1 MPLRERLY
9 HRLPEQSSR
18 SPHYPHYLRD
28 YIAVG
33 NYTVRGW
40 IEPNIL
46 RVTRALS
53 QQQEQFG
60 VQGAVVEIGVHHGR
74 FFIGLQ
80 LTAPNAD
87 QRCLAIDLFDQ
98 QDLNVDNSGKGDRDI
113 FLRNVQRWAKDATG
127 VVVLAADSTSL
138 TSADV
143 TDRVGAVRLFSVDGG
158 HTAQIVEHDMTVAA
172 GSLAPGGIIIGDDVF
187 HPSWPG
193 AAEGTLAFLDKTLG
207 IVPFAIC
214 FNKVLFSDVEHAEAY
229 RRTVLEL
236 ADHRLWPA
244 KETEM
249 RGHAV
254 AYTTSRPQERVRTVA
269 KKLLRRDLRD

>member
-1 MPLRERLY
+1 M
-9 HRLPEQSSR
+9 
-18 SPHYPHYLRD
+18 RD
-28 YIAVG
+28 YITVG
-33 NYTVRGW
+33 NHAVKGW

-46 RVTRALS
+46 RVMRALS
-53 QQQEQFG
+53 QQQEQLG
-60 VQGAVVEIGVHHGR
+60 VQGSVVEIGVHHGR
-74 FFIGLQ
+74 FFIGLL
-80 LTAPNAD
+80 LTNAD
-87 QRCLAIDLFDQ
+87 ERSLAIDLFDQ
-98 QDLNVDNSGKGDRDI
+98 QDLNVDASGKGDRDI
-113 FLRNVQRWAKDATG
+113 FLRNVKRWAKDAKE
-127 VVVLAADSTSL
+127 VDILAGDSTTLSG
-138 TSADV
+138 TDV
-143 TDRVGAVRLFSVDGG
+143 TDRVGPVRLFSVDGG

-193 AAEGTLAFLDKTLG
+193 AAEGTLAFLDKTPG

-229 RRTVLEL
+229 RGIVLEL

-254 AYTTSRPQERVRTVA
+254 AYTTSRIQERARTVA
-269 KKLLRRDLRD
+269 KKLLGRDLRN